1 MIELT
6 GGNKFSYILRETFP
20 KVSQIV
26 GDESDDDKFKV
37 FIREDVLIEIDGY
50 LSIDK
55 TKESGGVLVGNAY
68 KTSEDVLF
76 IHITGYIV
84 AEHTEATVTRLKF
97 THETWETINRKLES
111 EYPEKII
118 LGWFHSHPGH
128 TVFMSE
134 YDVFIQNNFFDLEF
148 MTAYVFDP
156 VFNERA
162 FFYSKEKNIHK
173 LKTFYLTGEKKMAN
187 NKFEEMVD
195 DPQTVN
201 EFYGPQPARS
211 GFNIAWNIVLL
222 VLVVISLFYG
232 YSSYQKVQ
240 ELETKTDRVRVTYLE
255 IDKIKADQ
263 NRLSQRLENFI
274 IESTTPPV
282 IDTLRTD
289 TTQVPGQ

>member
-37 FIREDVLIEIDGY
+37 FIREDVLIEIDDY
-50 LSIDK
+50 LSLDK

-84 AEHTEATVTRLKF
+84 AEHTEASVTRLKF
-97 THETWETINRKLES
+97 THESWETINRKLETD
-111 EYPEKII
+111 YPDQII

-156 VFNERA
+156 FFNERA
-162 FFYSKEKNIHK
+162 FFYSKDMTKE
-173 LKTFYLTGEKKMAN
+173 
-187 NKFEEMVD
+187 
-195 DPQTVN
+195 
-201 EFYGPQPARS
+201 
-211 GFNIAWNIVLL
+211 VLL
-222 VLVVISLFYG
+222 ISY
-232 YSSYQKVQ
+232 
-240 ELETKTDRVRVTYLE
+240 
-255 IDKIKADQ
+255 
-263 NRLSQRLENFI
+263 
-274 IESTTPPV
+274 P
-282 IDTLRTD
+282 
-289 TTQVPGQ
+289 